1 MNEADNLSSTRFQ
14 KGSMWLPV
22 LGLGTLMAGGA
33 AVYEYKQTNSL
44 QQQVKEARS
53 ATNSVEAL
61 THDSDLRWQKA
72 ISSLREDLNLSR
84 EQTSR
89 NVALASR
96 RTEQVARNQT
106 KKISEELNKVR
117 ETAQATST
125 AVQGISSEVGAV
137 KSDVGSVRSDVTTVR
152 SDVTTVRT
160 DVDAV
165 KTEVATAQTAINET
179 RTALQR
185 ARGDLGEMSG
195 LIATNSSQIGELRAL
210 GDRNIYEFTLA
221 RGTMQ
226 KVGDIQVELKKADKA
241 HNRFTLDVL
250 ANDKRVEKK
259 NRSINEPV
267 QFYTTG
273 ARQPYEMVINQVL
286 KDKVVGYLATPKVA
300 LSRIQPR

>member
-125 AVQGISSEVGAV
+125 AVQGISSDVGAV
-137 KSDVGSVRSDVTTVR
+137 KSDVGSVR

-195 LIATNSSQIGELRAL
+195 LIATNSSEIGELRAL

-250 ANDKRVEKK
+250 ADDKRVEKK
-259 NRSINEPV
+259 NRTINEPV

>member
-152 SDVTTVRT
+152 T

-221 RGTMQ
+221 RGAIQ
-226 KVGDIQVELKKADKA
+226 KVGDIQVELKKADKSR
-241 HNRFTLDVL
+241 NRFTLDVL
-250 ANDKRVEKK
+250 ADDKRVEKK
-259 NRSINEPV
+259 NRTINEPV

>member
-125 AVQGISSEVGAV
+125 AVQGISSDVGAV
-137 KSDVGSVRSDVTTVR
+137 KSDVGSVR

-165 KTEVATAQTAINET
+165 KTEVAIAQTAINET

-221 RGTMQ
+221 RGALQ

-250 ANDKRVEKK
+250 ADDKRVEKK
-259 NRSINEPV
+259 NRSVNEPV
-267 QFYTTG
+267 QFYTTA

>member
-72 ISSLREDLNLSR
+72 ISSLREDLDLSR

-137 KSDVGSVRSDVTTVR
+137 KSDVGSVR

-221 RGTMQ
+221 RGAIQ
-226 KVGDIQVELKKADKA
+226 KVGDIQVELKKADKSR
-241 HNRFTLDVL
+241 NRFTLDVL
-250 ANDKRVEKK
+250 ADDKRVEKK
-259 NRSINEPV
+259 NRTINEPV

>member
-125 AVQGISSEVGAV
+125 AVQGISSDVGAV
-137 KSDVGSVRSDVTTVR
+137 KSDVGSVR

-250 ANDKRVEKK
+250 ADDKRVEKK

-267 QFYTTG
+267 QFYTTA

>member
-152 SDVTTVRT
+152 T

-221 RGTMQ
+221 RGAIQ
-226 KVGDIQVELKKADKA
+226 KVGDIQVELKKADKSR
-241 HNRFTLDVL
+241 NRFTLDVL
-250 ANDKRVEKK
+250 ADDKRVEKK
-259 NRSINEPV
+259 NRTINEPV
-267 QFYTTG
+267 QFYTTA
-273 ARQPYEMVINQVL
+273 ARQPYEMVINQVM

>member
-72 ISSLREDLNLSR
+72 ISSLREDLDLSR

-125 AVQGISSEVGAV
+125 AVQGISSDVGAV
-137 KSDVGSVRSDVTTVR
+137 KSDVGSVR

-221 RGTMQ
+221 RGAIQ
-226 KVGDIQVELKKADKA
+226 KVGDIQVELKKADKSR
-241 HNRFTLDVL
+241 NRFTLDVL
-250 ANDKRVEKK
+250 ADDKRVEKK
-259 NRSINEPV
+259 NRTINEPV
-267 QFYTTG
+267 QFYTKG

>member
-33 AVYEYKQTNSL
+33 AIYEYKQTNSL

-152 SDVTTVRT
+152 T

-221 RGTMQ
+221 RGAIQ
-226 KVGDIQVELKKADKA
+226 KVGDIQVELKKADKSR
-241 HNRFTLDVL
+241 NRFTLDVL
-250 ANDKRVEKK
+250 ADDKRVEKK

-267 QFYTTG
+267 QFYTTA
-273 ARQPYEMVINQVL
+273 ARQPYEMVINQVM